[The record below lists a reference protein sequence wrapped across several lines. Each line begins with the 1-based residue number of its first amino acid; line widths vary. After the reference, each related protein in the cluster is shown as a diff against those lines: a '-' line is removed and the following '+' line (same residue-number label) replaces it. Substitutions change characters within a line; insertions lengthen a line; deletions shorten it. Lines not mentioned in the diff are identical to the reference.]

1 MKESQHVKSHVKK
14 SFFQQSTRL
23 AFWLSK
29 FFLRIF
35 KAHYACDKYTL
46 DSRLSFD
53 ITFSIARHLEMILR
67 NLRAFFVHVE
77 KIILRWLQILTCIYS
92 FGHVI
97 SEILNFQSRTE
108 AKNGQKYLWKR
119 ALECLDFVLS
129 NAHWMKFIRQLEVLY
144 IFFTDS

>member
-92 FGHVI
+92 FGHVF
-97 SEILNFQSRTE
+97 SEILNFPKSYRSEKWPKTLV
-108 AKNGQKYLWKR
+108 KTCVRILR
-119 ALECLDFVLS
+119 
-129 NAHWMKFIRQLEVLY
+129 H
-144 IFFTDS
+144 